1 MSDRDHNRSNNSG
14 TGAKTL
20 DRDAEPPTPSHS
32 GSSGGDMQRE
42 IGAIDEEEAATG
54 AEPQPTSVHK
64 SMKPRSGDEPNLPNR
79 DGGGPDDRPPRGG
92 ARPPLPTVRPWKVP
106 LVAEATRGSV

>member
-1 MSDRDHNRSNNSG
+1 MTDQDHNRSNNSG

-20 DRDAEPPTPSHS
+20 DRDEDDLPTPTQS

-42 IGAIDEEEAATG
+42 IGAIDEEATATG
-54 AEPQPTSVHK
+54 ADPQPTSVHK

-79 DGGGPDDRPPRGG
+79 DGEGEGGRDAPPPR
-92 ARPPLPTVRPWKVP
+92 R
-106 LVAEATRGSV
+106 SS